1 MSVRVYIGLGSN
13 LDNPLKQLKLA
24 VSALRVHSQIEF
36 IRISS
41 TYLTKPMGPEDQADY
56 YNAVVELSTALSAGA
71 LLAALQ
77 SIELQ
82 QGRKRNGKRWHER
95 IIDLDIL
102 LYGDERIDSDNLIVP
117 HPGLHERG
125 FVLFPLYELD
135 KNINIPGKGGI
146 DQFMQSELTGEV
158 LQKLDTVL

>member
-1 MSVRVYIGLGSN
+1 MSVRVFLGLGSN
-13 LDNPLKQLKLA
+13 LDNPLKQLKRA
-24 VSALRVHSQIEF
+24 VSALREHSQIEF
-36 IRISS
+36 IRVSS
-41 TYLTKPMGPEDQADY
+41 AYLTKPMGPEDQADY
-56 YNAVVELSTALSAGA
+56 YNAVVELSTALSAEA
-71 LLAALQ
+71 LLVVTQ
-77 SIELQ
+77 SIEQQ
-82 QGRKRNGKRWHER
+82 QGRKYNGKRWHER

-135 KNINIPGKGGI
+135 KNINIPGKGSI

-158 LQKLDTVL
+158 LRKLDTVL